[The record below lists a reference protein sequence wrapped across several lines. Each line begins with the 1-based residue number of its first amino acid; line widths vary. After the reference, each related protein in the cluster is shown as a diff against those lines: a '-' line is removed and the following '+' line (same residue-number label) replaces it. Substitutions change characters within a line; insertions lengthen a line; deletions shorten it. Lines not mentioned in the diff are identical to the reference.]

1 MADNFTESIR
11 QILNNARN
19 SDNLARGLHEV
30 CKALESQEKPALC
43 ILAED
48 CEEAKYKQLITA
60 LCKEK
65 GVDLVKVDQRV
76 ELGEWVG
83 LCKVDET
90 GTARKIRGCSS
101 VVVRKVTK
109 DDDGAM
115 NIVKQRV
122 V

>member
-1 MADNFTESIR
+1 MADNFEESLR
-11 QILNNARN
+11 SVLNNAKY

-48 CEEAKYKQLITA
+48 CQEAKYKQLITA

-65 GVDLVKVDQRV
+65 GVSLVKVDQRV
-76 ELGEWVG
+76 ALGEWVG

-101 VVVRKVTK
+101 VAVRKVGA
-109 DDDGAM
+109 DDDAAM
-115 NIVKQRV
+115 NIIKQRTV
-122 V
+122 